1 MVEILSSQAFGIML
15 TMTLY
20 ILGHYLYQKT
30 KFPLFNPLLFAT
42 ITLIIYI
49 KVGKLNVDTFLT
61 DLSGINVFLGPLI
74 VCLAIPIARLRKLIA
89 KNLLPI
95 LVGSLVGAVVSV
107 VSVIIL
113 GKIFKLEPNIIA
125 SIIPKSSTTPIA
137 IEVSNRIG
145 GIRAI
150 TVAVVIITAVIG
162 SVIGPI
168 MIKIFKIKDSKL
180 IGMGLGSTAHAIGT
194 AKAFEIDPEAG
205 AISGIALV
213 LVGVFTA
220 LISLFL

>member
-1 MVEILSSQAFGIML
+1 MFEILSSQAFGIML
-15 TMTLY
+15 TMAFY
-20 ILGHYLYQKT
+20 ILGSYLYQKT

-42 ITLIIYI
+42 VMLIIYI
-49 KVGKLNVDTFLT
+49 KVGNLNIDTFLT
-61 DLSGINVFLGPLI
+61 DLSGINLFLGPLI
-74 VCLAIPIARLRKLIA
+74 VCLAVPIARLRQLIA
-89 KNLLPI
+89 KNLVPI
-95 LVGSLVGAVVSV
+95 IVGSLVGAAVSV

-113 GKIFKLEPNIIA
+113 GKMFKLDAEIIA

-137 IEVSNRIG
+137 IEVSNRLG

-162 SVIGPI
+162 SVIGP
-168 MIKIFKIKDSKL
+168 MMVKIFKIKDSKM

-213 LVGVFTA
+213 FVGVFTA
-220 LISLFL
+220 IISLFL